1 MSVDWWRSS
10 PGASPLFCACRF
22 AKFALNHAMLREE
35 RESMQTKIQTSIVPQ
50 IVPARKHTRSRK
62 RLRTSLFFLTPA
74 LLVTGIFML
83 GPALWSIYISLTNM
97 SLTGVGAETPQ
108 WVGWQNFQQI
118 FHDGEFFNALKVS
131 LTYLVFSALIGQAV
145 LGLLL
150 ALLMRKRN
158 RIFKAVLGSIIV
170 VAWVIPDVVA
180 GFLWSAF
187 LAGGPQSVLAPGLLN
202 IVMTTIKA
210 PAHAWLQEFPTQM
223 IIIANIWR
231 GTAFSML
238 LYASGLEGIPDDLL
252 EAAAVDGA
260 GPWVRL
266 RSIILPLLKGTIA
279 TDLLLITLATLSDFT
294 LVYVLTGGSNLQ
306 TELMTIYQYRQAFQF
321 YQLGYGSAIALLIV
335 IVGAI
340 LSLLYIR
347 LLRIDV

>member
-1 MSVDWWRSS
+1 
-10 PGASPLFCACRF
+10 
-22 AKFALNHAMLREE
+22 
-35 RESMQTKIQTSIVPQ
+35 MQTKVQTSVVEAS
-50 IVPARKHTRSRK
+50 VPARTYK
-62 RLRTSLFFLTPA
+62 RRRRHLRTGIFFMAPA
-74 LLVTGIFML
+74 LVVIGIFML

-97 SLTGVGAETPQ
+97 SLTGVGAGNIE
-108 WVGWQNFQQI
+108 WVGLQNFQQI
-118 FHDGEFFNALKVS
+118 LRDGEFFNAFKVS

-187 LAGGPQSVLAPGLLN
+187 LAGGPQSVLAPGMLN
-202 IVMTTIKA
+202 IMATA
-210 PAHAWLQEFPTQM
+210 LGRPEHAWLQEFPLQM
-223 IIIANIWR
+223 IILANIWR

-252 EAAAVDGA
+252 DAAAVDGA
-260 GPWVRL
+260 GPWARL
-266 RSIILPLLKGTIA
+266 RSIILPLLKGTIV

-294 LVYVLTGGSNLQ
+294 LVYVLTGGSTAQ

-321 YQLGYGSAIALLIV
+321 YQIGYGSAIALLIV

-347 LLRIDV
+347 VLRIEV